1 MQKKLLK
8 KEETDTTETKQE
20 ILFVILLHFVQA
32 GNHIVWKFSK
42 SFTITPLRNKQ
53 LKSIMAGPHLDQTWD
68 GLFYFHGKTYSYW
81 LLLRSRSVF
90 RIHRTLALLTAG
102 GR

>member
-42 SFTITPLRNKQ
+42 
-53 LKSIMAGPHLDQTWD
+53 
-68 GLFYFHGKTYSYW
+68 
-81 LLLRSRSVF
+81 
-90 RIHRTLALLTAG
+90 
-102 GR
+102 